1 MKSKKFATAMNK
13 NCFNH
18 IIKKG
23 LQAVVMLLVLCPLI
37 LSSCNSYIE
46 EDTDGLSV
54 DTQVGDSKEACDL
67 WVTGVY
73 SKWLYDVFCWGYF
86 PRVLEMDAD
95 YITGPEWLYAAFGSG
110 MFQGNGADIA
120 DALWKGGYGLIER
133 ANTAIAHI
141 EAMHN
146 VETSYK
152 NNALGELLFQKAF
165 AYFLLVR
172 AYGDIPLLNPDV
184 NMTNNPRVSVS
195 RVYQEIFTLLERAAG
210 LMYKNTDAGY
220 VSGHVCRGSAAAL
233 LAKAYATAAASALS
247 SGQLYIRTG
256 QPYYYDE
263 NNEKQYA
270 APVSK
275 SFDIH
280 QVAGYETMDAA
291 ALYQKAAQWAKK
303 LLTTTDLGSH
313 QLVGSF
319 SDLWAMKSRY
329 ASEFLFQVY
338 VPNADTKYKTSI
350 HNLYAGTFG
359 NASMEYLI
367 DGGWVGNTYNW
378 YQLFDSKDDRIVL
391 GVKHRWRTEGQM
403 KSNYGFY
410 YPDNDEYRQK
420 VWNQQPPYD
429 DGVNYYL
436 SKDYQCVAFTTKYM
450 NVTDPTTAN
459 ADCPWPFLRLADIYL
474 IYAEA
479 LNETGDPSGA
489 IDQLYKVLHRSCPTA
504 SKPTTASLKTLFS
517 KNGVY
522 SIDDQTAVRSAI
534 VEERA
539 KELAC
544 EADRRWDLI
553 RYGVY
558 VDAMNAVGTD
568 DGGVSKVRSSRNL
581 LFPIPAQEL
590 NTNKALGGVNNPGWR

>member
-1 MKSKKFATAMNK
+1 MTIKFKYTMQ
-13 NCFNH
+13 
-18 IIKKG
+18 KG
-23 LQAVVMLLVLCPLI
+23 LLLLASCFLL

-46 EDTDGLSV
+46 EDTSGQSTAD
-54 DTQVGDSKEACDL
+54 QVGDSKEACDL

-86 PRVLEMDAD
+86 PRVLEIDAD
-95 YITGPEWLYAAFGSG
+95 YITGPNWLYAAFGSG

-133 ANTAIAHI
+133 ANTAMTYI
-141 EAMHN
+141 EAMKN

-152 NNALGELLFQKAF
+152 NNALGEMKFQKAF

-172 AYGDIPLLNPDV
+172 AYGDIPLLNANVD
-184 NMTNNPRVSVS
+184 MTNNPRVSVE
-195 RVYQEIFTLLERAAG
+195 RVYQEIFTLLEDAVR

-220 VSGHVCRGSAAAL
+220 QEGHVCKGTAAGL
-233 LAKAYATAAASALS
+233 LAKAYATAAASSLA

-256 QPYYYDE
+256 QPYYTDGSG
-263 NNEKQYA
+263 EKQYA
-270 APVSK
+270 APVSQP
-275 SFDIH
+275 FNIN
-280 QVAGYETMDAA
+280 VVNGYAAMDAA
-291 ALYQKAAQWAKK
+291 ALYGKAADWAKK
-303 LLTTTDLGSH
+303 LIETTELGSH
-313 QLVGSF
+313 KLVGTF
-319 SDLWAMKSRY
+319 ADLWSMKNRY
-329 ASEFLFQVY
+329 ASEFLFSVY

-350 HNLYAGTFG
+350 HNLYEGTFG
-359 NASMEYLI
+359 TASMEYII

-378 YQLFDSKDDRIVL
+378 YQLFDSTDDRIVQ
-391 GVKHRWRTEGQM
+391 GVKHRWRTEGQV
-403 KSNYGFY
+403 KENYGFY
-410 YPDNDEYRQK
+410 YPENDEYNNK
-420 VWNQQPPYD
+420 VWNQLPPYD
-429 DGVNYYL
+429 DGVNYYV
-436 SKDYQCVAFTTKYM
+436 SKDYQCIAFTTKYM
-450 NVTDPTTAN
+450 DVTDPTTAN

-479 LNETGDPSGA
+479 LNESGNQSKA
-489 IDQLYKVLHRSCPTA
+489 IDMLWEVLKRANPNGGIT
-504 SKPTTASLKTLFS
+504 KPTTTSLINTFS
-517 KNGVY
+517 KDGAY
-522 SIDDQTAVRSAI
+522 TMDSQTAVRSAI

-558 VDAMNAVGTD
+558 IDAMNAVGTD

-590 NTNKALGGVNNPGWR
+590 NTNKALNNRNNPGWQ